1 MLHAVF
7 IPAFRVKQDLVP
19 GRYTYLWFEAPEPGM
34 HQLFCAEY
42 CGTEHSQ
49 MTAMVEVL
57 APDEFEREME
67 RRANILDTL
76 TRDQYPTY
84 FLDRIYPRCVSC
96 HLLTEAVKQGPGF
109 AQTHRLW
116 GKTRVMT
123 DGREVTVDENYIRK
137 SVLNPQADVVANTPG
152 VMTTFQGQLT
162 DLQIEAII
170 EFLKRMN
177 EFVDEQGERI
187 EQGTDGDG

>member
-1 MLHAVF
+1 
-7 IPAFRVKQDLVP
+7 
-19 GRYTYLWFEAPEPGM
+19 
-34 HQLFCAEY
+34 
-42 CGTEHSQ
+42 

-57 APDEFEREME
+57 PPDEFEREME

-76 TRDQYPTY
+76 TRDEYPTY

-96 HLLTEAVKQGPGF
+96 HLLTETVNQGPGF

-116 GKTRVMT
+116 GKSRVME
-123 DGREVTVDENYIRK
+123 DGREVIVDENYIRK
-137 SVLNPQADVVANTPG
+137 SILNPQADVVANMQG